1 MCGPPSPQPIAAIA
15 AAGATYPHPLAV
27 VLVTRPNLFC
37 CRICLSVTLA
47 SRKRLGVAS
56 ARVQM
61 DWLTGPRTTL
71 SNTRVLTKPGG
82 NRMAPARRQLATQ
95 AFLLCTFLAGGA
107 LGQAAPPAQSPANAG
122 WVGEIAAGGAVAT
135 GNTSRRAFDLDL
147 RAVKREGGV
156 ENRYRFVGDVAW
168 QSGVTTSQRV
178 QASAQTNVDIRDRMY
193 GFATAAL
200 DDNRFSGYRYEINA
214 SLGLGYRLIDTGRTL
229 LSMEAGPG
237 YRIAKVRTTGEEQN
251 AVFARFYSVFRHE
264 ISDTARLTND
274 LLVTF
279 DHITT
284 RIDDTVAVTSKL
296 VGNLSGRVS
305 FNVRHDTEPRPGV
318 KKTDTLTKLSL
329 VYGF

>member
-1 MCGPPSPQPIAAIA
+1 
-15 AAGATYPHPLAV
+15 
-27 VLVTRPNLFC
+27 
-37 CRICLSVTLA
+37 
-47 SRKRLGVAS
+47 
-56 ARVQM
+56 
-61 DWLTGPRTTL
+61 
-71 SNTRVLTKPGG
+71 
-82 NRMAPARRQLATQ
+82 MAPARRQLATQ

-147 RAVKREGGV
+147 RAVKREGGI

-251 AVFARFYSVFRHE
+251 AVFARFYSAFRHE

-274 LLVTF
+274 LLVTV